1 MSVSSC
7 HMVSRLPERPVGATY
22 VVEGFGGEEGN
33 FRVIARYIVLP
44 GGHRINVPADLS
56 SPLAP
61 RAAAFRRRAS
71 TKKNVSPKPAL
82 QAAAKKSR
90 RGEEP
95 VNQPRVDGVAPGEAP
110 QPLTLNH
117 PALSPGCDKRPGFS
131 LLWIALQGL
140 RWSIPG

>member
-1 MSVSSC
+1 
-7 HMVSRLPERPVGATY
+7 
-22 VVEGFGGEEGN
+22 VVEGFGGDEGN
-33 FRVIARYIVLP
+33 FRVTARYIVMP
-44 GGHRINVPADLS
+44 GGFRINVPADLS
-56 SPLAP
+56 SSPAP
-61 RAAAFRRRAS
+61 RVLAFRRRAS
-71 TKKNVSPKPAL
+71 TKKSQPKTR
-82 QAAAKKSR
+82 AASGSKKSR

-140 RWSIPG
+140 RRSIPG